1 MDRMSVVKDG
11 VDIDEVDQEQHLNDE
26 IRMRHC
32 CSGYIISLAGD
43 VDDVCSL
50 LVKVFV
56 YKIRLCLFWQAEV
69 KFTVLTRYC

>member
-26 IRMRHC
+26 IRMKH

-43 VDDVCSL
+43 AARWCM
-50 LVKVFV
+50 
-56 YKIRLCLFWQAEV
+56 Q
-69 KFTVLTRYC
+69 FTS

>member
-32 CSGYIISLAGD
+32 SGYIDLHISLGNARFE
-43 VDDVCSL
+43 
-50 LVKVFV
+50 KVRFF
-56 YKIRLCLFWQAEV
+56 C
-69 KFTVLTRYC
+69 KFTRLRIS